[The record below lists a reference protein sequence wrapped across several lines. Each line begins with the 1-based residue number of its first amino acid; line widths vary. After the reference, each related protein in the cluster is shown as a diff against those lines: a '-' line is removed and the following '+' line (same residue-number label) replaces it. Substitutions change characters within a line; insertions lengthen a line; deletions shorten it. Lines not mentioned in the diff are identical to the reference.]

1 MEYAADRPVLAVDLG
16 GTQIRAALI
25 TPDRAVHCRH
35 AEPTREEDG
44 VEAVVARIIEV
55 VAQVRAEAERAGLPL
70 PAGIGIASP
79 GPLDP
84 HRGLVLGPPNLRGWH
99 DVPIVAN
106 LSDAL
111 RLPALLERD
120 TNVAVMA
127 EWRYGAAQ
135 GARDAVYVT
144 VSTGIGGG
152 IISNGRPLT
161 GRDGLAGEIGHLVV
175 ELDGPACGCGGIGH
189 VEAIASGTG
198 IERAARELLER
209 GGAPVLVRLAEGSDA
224 VDTALVSRAADEGDA
239 DAEALLERAWVAVG
253 ALCGSL
259 VNLLDPE
266 IIVIGGGIAEHQ
278 PRLFQVAR
286 RELDRRILPD
296 LAGRTRIEP
305 AVLGGDVSLIGLLPI
320 VNDRIGDPAYA
331 GSQASRPATAAQ
343 GAPRS

>member
-1 MEYAADRPVLAVDLG
+1 
-16 GTQIRAALI
+16 
-25 TPDRAVHCRH
+25 
-35 AEPTREEDG
+35 
-44 VEAVVARIIEV
+44 
-55 VAQVRAEAERAGLPL
+55 
-70 PAGIGIASP
+70 
-79 GPLDP
+79 
-84 HRGLVLGPPNLRGWH
+84 
-99 DVPIVAN
+99 
-106 LSDAL
+106 
-111 RLPALLERD
+111 
-120 TNVAVMA
+120 
-127 EWRYGAAQ
+127 
-135 GARDAVYVT
+135 
-144 VSTGIGGG
+144 
-152 IISNGRPLT
+152 
-161 GRDGLAGEIGHLVV
+161 
-175 ELDGPACGCGGIGH
+175 

-209 GGAPVLVRLAEGSDA
+209 GRAPVLARLAEGSDP
-224 VDTALVSRAADEGDA
+224 VDTALVSRAANEGDA
-239 DAEALLERAWVAVG
+239 DAEALLERAWVAIG

-278 PRLFQVAR
+278 PRLFEVAR